1 MGVTMV
7 AARKQVHGT
16 QGDTFDLDEKI
27 KEFDKSLE
35 KFNEIPLS
43 LPYTN
48 DENHLES
55 DTVDL
60 DVEDVEEEMSALAE
74 SGHEEPE
81 LSQSMINETGSC
93 PDMEKNESCSGWYG
107 LIPEDDSI
115 YQVQLPTF
123 SEHDESLENQ
133 VHSKQNIF
141 ISESKTPARSKPNHL
156 TKQPIKKHRRRGS
169 MATFLPPVKHSS
181 VDNTDLVQTWLDTKF
196 DKKSQVKKPSV
207 PRGMLALADGEDLSK
222 PEEGVFKRKIHPK
235 YANINEDRS
244 EEINEENLNKSEEIK
259 EAIQITGRKRKREV
273 DAEDNTEVMPNKRSR
288 TGRWQWVSKWLP
300 KWVSEIFGITK

>member
-16 QGDTFDLDEKI
+16 QGDTFDLDEK
-27 KEFDKSLE
+27 
-35 KFNEIPLS
+35 
-43 LPYTN
+43 
-48 DENHLES
+48 
-55 DTVDL
+55 
-60 DVEDVEEEMSALAE
+60 MSALAE

-244 EEINEENLNKSEEIK
+244 EEINEENLKISEEIK
-259 EAIQITGRKRKREV
+259 EAIQKTCRKRKREV